1 MFKHILSEFFFFIP
15 LWFLR
20 VFFRKKPIVVR
31 GQVFDFQSSVFLD
44 LQPASILHK
53 LPNKV
58 IPRLR
63 EVIGAS
69 KIKSRLSRSHSNAVE
84 KIDHFINCKISGQML
99 LRQYIPNKTDL
110 DTAILFIHGGGFVID
125 SVDVY
130 DDMVSYF
137 AGHLGASIFSLD
149 YSLSPEHKYPVAVTQ
164 AEIAFQWVR
173 ENKADKISV
182 CGDSAG
188 AYIGACLTHILAD
201 KGAVKPHSQLLIYP
215 TCGPNCGFES
225 MDLFA
230 DGFYLLKKD
239 FKWFW
244 GHFINDK
251 DSRHDG
257 YMNLL
262 DGSYRKNLP
271 KTIIVTA
278 GFDPLVDEGKQYAD
292 MLKQRGEDITDLD
305 YPTLFHGFAF
315 MTKLKNPGIAV
326 NHFLDAYKKVLRE

>member
-1 MFKHILSEFFFFIP
+1 
-15 LWFLR
+15 
-20 VFFRKKPIVVR
+20 
-31 GQVFDFQSSVFLD
+31 
-44 LQPASILHK
+44 
-53 LPNKV
+53 
-58 IPRLR
+58 
-63 EVIGAS
+63 
-69 KIKSRLSRSHSNAVE
+69 
-84 KIDHFINCKISGQML
+84 
-99 LRQYIPNKTDL
+99 
-110 DTAILFIHGGGFVID
+110 
-125 SVDVY
+125 
-130 DDMVSYF
+130 
-137 AGHLGASIFSLD
+137 
-149 YSLSPEHKYPVAVTQ
+149 
-164 AEIAFQWVR
+164 
-173 ENKADKISV
+173 
-182 CGDSAG
+182 
-188 AYIGACLTHILAD
+188 
-201 KGAVKPHSQLLIYP
+201 
-215 TCGPNCGFES
+215 